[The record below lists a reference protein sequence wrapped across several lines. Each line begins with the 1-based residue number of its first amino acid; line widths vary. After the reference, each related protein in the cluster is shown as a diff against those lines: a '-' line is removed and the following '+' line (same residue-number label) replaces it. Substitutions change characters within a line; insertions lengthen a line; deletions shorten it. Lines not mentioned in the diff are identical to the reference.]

1 MPFGHRLA
9 LQRPPPLVTPRLV
22 GLDIDQF
29 ERGAYGGREGVGSCA
44 VQVLAAC
51 M

>member
-9 LQRPPPLVTPRLV
+9 LQRPPPLVAPRLV
-22 GLDIDQF
+22 GLDVDQF